1 MLLNGV
7 PGKKIICKRGV
18 RQGDPL
24 SPLLFV
30 LAAELLQI
38 IINEAWQNGDIS
50 LPIENSYG
58 LGYPVIQY
66 ADDTLIIM
74 PADPVQFC
82 ALKDI
87 LSKFSKSTVLMVNY
101 QKSSLIPIN
110 ISEERA
116 TELAQLMRCK
126 KEGMPFTYL
135 GLAMGTTRPKV
146 DDFMPII
153 TRVDKKLSGIA
164 SICSHTHANS
174 HTLRLVYLL
183 CPYLLCASL
192 RYNTLF

>member
-66 ADDTLIIM
+66 AGDTLIIM

-82 ALKDI
+82 SLKDI

-126 KEGMPFTYL
+126 KGRYAFHIFRIGY
-135 GLAMGTTRPKV
+135 GHHQAK
-146 DDFMPII
+146 
-153 TRVDKKLSGIA
+153 SG
-164 SICSHTHANS
+164 
-174 HTLRLVYLL
+174 
-183 CPYLLCASL
+183 
-192 RYNTLF
+192 